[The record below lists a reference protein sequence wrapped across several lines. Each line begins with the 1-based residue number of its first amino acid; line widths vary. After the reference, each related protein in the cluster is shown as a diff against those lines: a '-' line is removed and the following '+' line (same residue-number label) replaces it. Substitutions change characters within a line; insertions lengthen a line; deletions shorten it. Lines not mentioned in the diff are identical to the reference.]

1 MHDADPADPGAGAT
15 PSDTAAAGL
24 SASYFI
30 VPGGVSRLSE
40 IDFTAAPDAA
50 GVVGSL
56 DTVTTN
62 DAFWQGGPADNFAA
76 RYAGSLV
83 VETAGRYTLHL
94 TSDDGSA
101 LFLDGAQV
109 IDNDGAHA
117 ATTRQVTLDLA
128 AGSHP
133 LELLYFERDGV
144 QTLQLDWQGP
154 DTGGARQTIDGSAF
168 AQDADPAD
176 PGAGTGAV
184 AAPSE
189 TAAASPASAR
199 LEAGTLTLGQADPD
213 QWHSVTFSKP
223 ILDARV
229 VMGPVTGNGS
239 DPVVARVRNVTDT
252 GFEIQLDE
260 WDYLDGWHTKETVS
274 WVAGSAGTHTLANGQ
289 TVSFGRTTLQ
299 DDTSAQVTLSGFS
312 KTPAVFAQV
321 TSANDAAAVTQRINA
336 VTAGGF
342 TMRLQEEEAADQRHA
357 AETVDWLAID
367 YGTAGALDAGLA
379 TASHRSATVSFD
391 AQAGVPVFLAAQQT
405 RNGGDTAAVR
415 LQDLGGTGA
424 TFIIEEERSRD
435 GETGHVDEQVAY
447 LSLAAGTV
455 LDLAAH
461 VPPAVPSLSFVVSA
475 DGPSGTGTWVDR
487 DASADVSP
495 GDILTYTYT
504 LSNDG
509 DVALTNV
516 TLSDASAPGLSAAV
530 LSGLTDTDG
539 DGLADDLAVG
549 TVATATY
556 RYTVMAGDG
565 GTVLTSVATAA
576 TTETAARSATLTQ
589 MVANPAP
596 VVNTPPAAVDDRV
609 ATGYGAPLALDAAD
623 LLANDGD
630 ADGDPLSRG
639 GCPGA

>member
-1 MHDADPADPGAGAT
+1 M
-15 PSDTAAAGL
+15 
-24 SASYFI
+24 
-30 VPGGVSRLSE
+30 
-40 IDFTAAPDAA
+40 
-50 GVVGSL
+50 
-56 DTVTTN
+56 
-62 DAFWQGGPADNFAA
+62 
-76 RYAGSLV
+76 
-83 VETAGRYTLHL
+83 
-94 TSDDGSA
+94 
-101 LFLDGAQV
+101 
-109 IDNDGAHA
+109 
-117 ATTRQVTLDLA
+117 
-128 AGSHP
+128 
-133 LELLYFERDGV
+133 
-144 QTLQLDWQGP
+144 
-154 DTGGARQTIDGSAF
+154 
-168 AQDADPAD
+168 
-176 PGAGTGAV
+176 
-184 AAPSE
+184 
-189 TAAASPASAR
+189 
-199 LEAGTLTLGQADPD
+199 
-213 QWHSVTFSKP
+213 TFSKP

-274 WVAGSAGTHTLANGQ
+274 WVAGSAGTHTLENGQ

-299 DDTSAQVTLSGFS
+299 DDASAQVALSGFS

-342 TMRLQEEEAADQRHA
+342 TMRIQEEEAADQRHA

-415 LQDLGGTGA
+415 LKALGGTGA
-424 TFIIEEERSRD
+424 TFAIEEEKSRD
-435 GETGHVDEQVAY
+435 TETGHVDEQVAY

-475 DGPSGTGTWVDR
+475 DGPSGTGAWVDK

-495 GDILTYTYT
+495 GDMLTYTYT
-504 LSNDG
+504 LANDG
-509 DVALTNV
+509 NVALTNV
-516 TLSDASAPGLSAAV
+516 TLSDAIAPGLSAAA

-565 GTVLTSVATAA
+565 GKVLTSVATAA

-596 VVNTPPAAVDDRV
+596 VVNTPPEAVDDRV

-630 ADGDPLSRG
+630 ADGDPLSLVGVRALG
-639 GCPGA
+639 GGSVTRTGDAIVFTPAAGFEGAATFEYSVSDGIALSTATVSVAVASAGYSASLLAMVPEGVGLADPSLAVGLAGFSYWKSPPFLNLMKQAAMPGIRNSAGDQVALDELVTGGYLDENGYPVRMYEGNETLPGWQQGYDIYVSIHHENESVRQETRATTSWNGWGPAPFSFSISKSPHKRHTPLRTAPSPAGA